1 MINVQYVGC
10 MRAFIDDVCM
20 CGFMWFRDAT
30 GSIRVR
36 LRTQMPGVED
46 RSRPEK
52 SLRSV
57 ADRAYSSQC

>member
-1 MINVQYVGC
+1 
-10 MRAFIDDVCM
+10 MRAFIDDGCM
-20 CGFMWFRDAT
+20 CGFVCFRDDAT